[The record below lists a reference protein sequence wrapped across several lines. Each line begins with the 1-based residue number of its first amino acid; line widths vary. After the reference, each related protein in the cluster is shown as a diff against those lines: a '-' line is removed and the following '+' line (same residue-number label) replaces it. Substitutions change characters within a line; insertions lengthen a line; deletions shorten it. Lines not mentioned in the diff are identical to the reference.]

1 MQLSQTKKL
10 KEIDLIIQTVFFIQT
25 NLRNNR
31 PENYKNS

>member
-10 KEIDLIIQTVFFIQT
+10 KEIDLTIQAAFFIQT

-31 PENYKNS
+31 SENYKNS